1 MARDATAR
9 PRDPL
14 RTFQFRVQ
22 VMSFGDK
29 PMDEYVAGCR
39 SVSGLQLTVAPFEV
53 WEGGNNLH
61 RYVNPNKINWDP
73 IVLEQGLALDDTLDN
88 WARAVI
94 DFARSATKPSSEL
107 KREVIIDV
115 WDLQTHGPDMPLA
128 SGLQKVRSYMVH
140 NAWISKYHA
149 LPKLDSMAS
158 EVALMSVEL
167 THEGWELI
175 EPPPGS
181 SSSPEPALPPVAPPG
196 TAFA

>member
-1 MARDATAR
+1 MAREATAR

-14 RTFQFRVQ
+14 RTFQFRVL
-22 VMSFGDK
+22 VKSFGTK

-39 SVSGLQLTVAPFEV
+39 SVSGLNMTVAPFEI

-73 IVLEQGLALDDTLDN
+73 IVLEQGLALDDTLDK

-94 DFARSATKPSSEL
+94 DFARSGTKPSSEV
-107 KREVIIDV
+107 KREIVIDV
-115 WDLQTHGPDMPLA
+115 WDLITYGPDVPREQGARKL
-128 SGLQKVRSYMVH
+128 RSYQVH

-158 EVALMSVEL
+158 EIGLLSVEL
-167 THEGWELI
+167 LHEGWELT
-175 EPPPGS
+175 EPS
-181 SSSPEPALPPVAPPG
+181 
-196 TAFA
+196 